1 MESKCFCS
9 CPFVFV
15 SVLSLPF
22 LFSIL
27 TLRKEYFEK
36 FLVLK
41 YLFCFLWFW
50 LCRLSYRMFQI
61 HYDKY
66 ESNLT
71 KYTKAICLFILTA
84 HFELQRGMAIKPLSI
99 NVLRSV
105 ATFFT
110 QKSWSDRPIQHIWL
124 LIFTRGWPPPLQKTT
139 IFWRLPG
146 THTLLAALSHGTI
159 WNAGE
164 LFRTCGTKEG
174 LCHGYNN
181 NYSYMDRSEDAG
193 KYKKRRTQMAL

>member
-1 MESKCFCS
+1 
-9 CPFVFV
+9 
-15 SVLSLPF
+15 
-22 LFSIL
+22 
-27 TLRKEYFEK
+27 
-36 FLVLK
+36 
-41 YLFCFLWFW
+41 
-50 LCRLSYRMFQI
+50 MFQI

-124 LIFTRGWPPPLQKTT
+124 LIFTRGWPPP
-139 IFWRLPG
+139 
-146 THTLLAALSHGTI
+146 
-159 WNAGE
+159 
-164 LFRTCGTKEG
+164 
-174 LCHGYNN
+174 
-181 NYSYMDRSEDAG
+181 
-193 KYKKRRTQMAL
+193 YKKPQFFGGCRVLIPFSQR